1 MKKIGLF
8 FFALLSTLSLCAQ
21 MTFTI
26 TSVPSNT
33 PQDDDIYLAG
43 NFNGWDAQD
52 VSYILTNNGNG
63 TYSISFSPEPGE
75 LLFKFT
81 RGGWETVEGNENGG
95 CVPDRQ
101 YIYNGGAMS
110 ENFTIAGWE
119 DLDGSGGGNGTAADN
134 VYILDE
140 DFYMPQ
146 LNRNRRIW
154 IYLPPD
160 YNSTTKNYPVLYMH
174 DAQNL
179 FDVATSFSGEWEVD
193 ETLNELH
200 ANGDYGCIVIGI
212 ENGGAARLDEYSPW
226 FNTQYQAGG
235 EGDEYIEFIVNELK
249 PYVDANY
256 RTFSGRD
263 YTGIMGSSMGGLISH
278 YAGIG
283 YQDVFGKVGAF
294 SCSFWFA
301 NESYTQVGDVGD
313 QSDMRIYYLVGE
325 GEGGSMVDDTE
336 GMYGLMLAN
345 GFSENELFKDIDA
358 DGQHSEWYW
367 RREFA
372 GAYQWLFA
380 NTDMTATKNT
390 ELPKIRLFPNPTS
403 GQIFVENFDKI
414 REGKV
419 QVYALDGKLVHAQNL
434 AERIDINALY
444 RGVYLVKISSGGRT
458 IFVDK
463 VAVE

>member
-1 MKKIGLF
+1 MKKIGF
-8 FFALLSTLSLCAQ
+8 FFSFLLGALSLCAQ
-21 MTFTI
+21 VTFTV
-26 TSVPSNT
+26 TSVPFNT
-33 PQDDDIYLAG
+33 PQDDDIYIAG
-43 NFNGWDAQD
+43 NFNGWDSGD

-63 TYSISFSPEPGE
+63 THSITFTPAIGE

-81 RGGWETVEGNENGG
+81 RGSWETVEGSENGG
-95 CVPDRQ
+95 FVPDRQ

-110 ENFTIAGWE
+110 EDFTIAGWE
-119 DLDGSGGGNGTAADN
+119 DLDGTGDNSTAADN
-134 VYILDE
+134 VYLLSD

-160 YNSTTKNYPVLYMH
+160 YNATTKNYPVLYMH
-174 DAQNL
+174 DAQNI
-179 FDVATSFSGEWEVD
+179 FDASTSFSGEWEVD
-193 ETLNELH
+193 ETLNALH

-226 FNTQYQAGG
+226 FNNQYQAGG
-235 EGDEYIEFIVNELK
+235 EGDEYVEFIVNDLK

-301 NESYTQVGDVGD
+301 DESYTQVGDVGD
-313 QSDMRIYYLVGE
+313 ESDMRIYYLVGE
-325 GEGGSMVDDTE
+325 QEGESMVEDTE

-345 GFSENELFKDIDA
+345 GFSENELVKDIDS

-380 NTDMTATKNT
+380 NTDFTSAENT
-390 ELPKIRLFPNPTS
+390 YLPKIRLYPNPTN

-419 QVYALDGKLVHAQNL
+419 QIYALDGKLVHAQNL
-434 AERIDINALY
+434 AQRIDINRLN
-444 RGVYLVKISSGGRT
+444 RGVYLVKISSDGRT
-458 IFVDK
+458 VFADK

>member
-1 MKKIGLF
+1 MKKIGLIF
-8 FFALLSTLSLCAQ
+8 SFLIGALSIYAQ
-21 MTFTI
+21 VTFTI
-26 TSVPSNT
+26 TSIPSNT

-63 TYSISFSPEPGE
+63 THSITFTPEVGE

-95 CVPDRQ
+95 FVLDRE
-101 YIYNGGAMS
+101 YIYNGGVMS
-110 ENFTIAGWE
+110 EDFTIAGWE
-119 DLDGSGGGNGTAADN
+119 DLDGTGGGNSTAADN
-134 VYILDE
+134 VYLLDD

-146 LNRNRRIW
+146 LNRNRQIW

-160 YNSTTKNYPVLYMH
+160 YNSTTKNYPVLYMQ

-179 FDVATSFSGEWEVD
+179 FDAATSFSGEWEVD
-193 ETLNELH
+193 ETLNALH

-212 ENGGAARLDEYSPW
+212 ENGGAQRLDEYSPW
-226 FNTQYQAGG
+226 FNTTHQAGG
-235 EGDEYIEFIVNELK
+235 EGDEYVEFIVNDLK

-294 SCSFWFA
+294 SCSFWFSE
-301 NESYTQVGDVGD
+301 ESYNQVGNEGD
-313 QSDMRIYYLVGE
+313 QSDMRIYYLVGQ
-325 GEGGSMVDDTE
+325 GEGQSMVDDTE
-336 GMYGLMLAN
+336 GMYNLMLAN
-345 GFSENELFKDIDA
+345 DFSENELLKDIDS

-372 GAYQWLFA
+372 GAYQWLFGD
-380 NTDMTATKNT
+380 TDFTAAKDTD
-390 ELPKIRLFPNPTS
+390 LPRIRLFPNPTS
-403 GQIFVENFDKI
+403 GQIFVENFDKV
-414 REGKV
+414 GKGEV
-419 QVYALDGKLVHAQNL
+419 QIYALNGQLMHSQNL
-434 AERIDINALY
+434 AERINIDSLI

-458 IFVDK
+458 VFADK